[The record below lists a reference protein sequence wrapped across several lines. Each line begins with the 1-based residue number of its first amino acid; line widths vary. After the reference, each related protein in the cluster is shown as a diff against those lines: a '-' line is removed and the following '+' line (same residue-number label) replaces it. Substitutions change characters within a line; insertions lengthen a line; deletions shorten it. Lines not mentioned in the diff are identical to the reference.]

1 MRDAVGILALQG
13 GEDVNGWVLPS
24 REIISTLD
32 VPDRFVALF
41 NRLVPELLDFH
52 ERVTKGP
59 LAEHA
64 TVAQEAK
71 GSLALAL
78 CAACALNQRQWID
91 PIVDACPSAL
101 HEWVPSVA
109 ITSEFGNDLSYSTA
123 FHALHW
129 GRSDFF
135 KDLVAKGLSANKPPL
150 KVNGPNNSY
159 THDWA
164 KTLEYT
170 PLRAPPSTVHNA
182 LVFLNMQRP
191 EVVSAILSDCLA
203 VNKLEHRMS
212 AHLPSL
218 VQIGWM
224 DDKIVQAMSWDLAKS
239 NAELSQPPN
248 PEPPTYNCPTFRA
261 CLDRIRSWTAEEWNE
276 QAPRFR
282 ATNWP
287 SVWVRAAENQVGD
300 HKLEPLVLAWQDLL
314 ESKSVQNVYDTYEID
329 EGGTAFVHP
338 ILAYIENGANQL
350 LARAIDRGFDPQTVH
365 GEDGLNA
372 IDVAQDMGQGP
383 AVLVMQACMAK
394 KQVNKVMSDLLGQ
407 APMAP

>member
-1 MRDAVGILALQG
+1 MGLLDKSIDEMAGIDAEKSLSDLERWFEEGVFLFPDLQN
-13 GEDVNGWVLPS
+13 ERFLPLHNEAQQRARAFFHFMDRKTFADIDVDPVTGWVLPS
-24 REIISTLD
+24 RKIISTLD

-135 KDLVAKGLSANKPPL
+135 KDLVAKGLNANKPPL

-170 PLRAPPSTVHNA
+170 PLKAPPSTVHNA
-182 LVFLNMQRP
+182 LVFLNM
-191 EVVSAILSDCLA
+191 
-203 VNKLEHRMS
+203 
-212 AHLPSL
+212 
-218 VQIGWM
+218 
-224 DDKIVQAMSWDLAKS
+224 
-239 NAELSQPPN
+239 
-248 PEPPTYNCPTFRA
+248 
-261 CLDRIRSWTAEEWNE
+261 
-276 QAPRFR
+276 
-282 ATNWP
+282 
-287 SVWVRAAENQVGD
+287 
-300 HKLEPLVLAWQDLL
+300 
-314 ESKSVQNVYDTYEID
+314 
-329 EGGTAFVHP
+329 
-338 ILAYIENGANQL
+338 
-350 LARAIDRGFDPQTVH
+350 
-365 GEDGLNA
+365 
-372 IDVAQDMGQGP
+372 
-383 AVLVMQACMAK
+383 
-394 KQVNKVMSDLLGQ
+394 
-407 APMAP
+407 